1 MSKSFE
7 VRDAAVIFQ
16 QFNPLGIF
24 PLISDLI
31 KNEWKYYSVILL
43 FKPPLNYNCLLITMR
58 TNFNQGL
65 DHDSQSGFDCKSMST
80 QRSAHV
86 KTGSLFM
93 HMPPKPCFPKHV
105 VGQFWSVLSRSAAH
119 CRCMWYSLTLE
130 MWKKKKKQWWK
141 KKRKTDFFSPSVLL
155 VSHNFEDLSSWIK
168 CAFFA
173 QKVFR
178 SFLTFWMFLPCVI
191 QKFSEA
197 QRKEWFLGL
206 FRVEPN
212 NHKLQRHL
220 YNWFVVQ
227 LAALFP

>member
-1 MSKSFE
+1 MTAKVDLTVNLWVHKEVHMLKQVLCSCTCLQNPAFPNVLSVSFE
-7 VRDAAVIFQ
+7 VYYHVQLHTAGVC
-16 QFNPLGIF
+16 GTV
-24 PLISDLI
+24 SH
-31 KNEWKYYSVILL
+31 WK
-43 FKPPLNYNCLLITMR
+43 C
-58 TNFNQGL
+58 
-65 DHDSQSGFDCKSMST
+65 
-80 QRSAHV
+80 
-86 KTGSLFM
+86 
-93 HMPPKPCFPKHV
+93 
-105 VGQFWSVLSRSAAH
+105 
-119 CRCMWYSLTLE
+119 E
-130 MWKKKKKQWWK
+130 KKKKKQWWK
-141 KKRKTDFFSPSVLL
+141 KKRKTDFFSPSILL
-155 VSHNFEDLSSWIK
+155 VSHNFEELSSWIK